1 MSPASDGALAFN
13 GECSISDCKA
23 SIKETRSRLA
33 EAHREGLAAHQLL
46 AQHSDFIDSLLIRVW
61 AHFNGNRQGAELVA
75 AGGYGRQELH
85 PFSDI
90 DLLILL
96 ERSDRVFQGEVV
108 EPFVRFLWDIGLEV
122 GHSTRT
128 LKECISQAR
137 EDVTVVT
144 NLMESRLIV
153 GSGRLLTKLQSQ
165 ISPSKMWSAR
175 KFFEAKRQEQ
185 IQRHTRF
192 GDTAYNLEPQIKE
205 GPGGLRDIQTIQ
217 WVGARYF
224 GGTDLNQLARENF
237 LTEDEVSTLIKGREF
252 LWRVRNSLHFLAG
265 RCEDRLLFDYQ
276 REIASEFK
284 YKDTAQLA
292 VEKLMK
298 RYFRTVKELRLLND
312 ILLQHLEE
320 AILHPGRKR
329 IQRINRRLRTV
340 DGMLETANDDI
351 FERQPFALL
360 EIFLVLAQQ
369 PDIRGIRG
377 NTVRLIR
384 ENVHRINT
392 DFRKDLRC
400 RALFM
405 EILKAPSG
413 LTHVLRRMDAYGVLA
428 AYIPAFGRVTGQMQH
443 DLFHVYTVEAH
454 LLFVVRNLRRLDIPK
469 HDDELPEC
477 SRIMQRLFKKHR
489 LYLAALFHDIAKG
502 RGGDHSTLG
511 EKDAIRFCKRHDLS
525 DYDANFV
532 AWLVRA
538 HLLMSW
544 FAQRED
550 ISDPEVIERFAS
562 EVGDQERLDNLYLL
576 TVADMRATSP
586 KVWNDW
592 KGKLLSD
599 LYHHTSRALR
609 RGIGAPIDAETKIRD
624 IQAETLGLLKSA
636 QAQAIPRLWHLFD
649 PDYFLRNDA
658 EALAWHGSL
667 LLHHSAAELPIV
679 DGQLDSRSHTT
690 KFFICCPDS
699 EELLS
704 HVTAAFD
711 RLRLNI
717 VDARVHRLRS
727 NLVILIFVVMPEGA
741 QASSDHGPQ
750 QTAERLRKL
759 ILHPAENEAQ
769 RRHPAG
775 RALKH
780 FPIETTV
787 KFSTLPQNPNT
798 VMEVI
803 AQDRPGLLLAVAKA
817 MLSCKIRLVTAK
829 VATFGEKAEDIFYI
843 TDRDG
848 NPLNDATVQEEL
860 ADRIRASLPS
870 QHA

>member
-1 MSPASDGALAFN
+1 MSPASDGVLAFN

-23 SIKETRSRLA
+23 SILEARSRLA
-33 EAHREGLAAHQLL
+33 EAHHGGLAAHQLL
-46 AQHSDFIDSLLIRVW
+46 ARHSDFVDSLLMRVW
-61 AHFNGNRQGAELVA
+61 AHFNGSQQGAELVA

-96 ERSDRVFQGEVV
+96 EKSDPVFQGEVV
-108 EPFVRFLWDIGLEV
+108 EPFIRFLWDIGLEV

-165 ISPSKMWSAR
+165 IGPSKMWSAR

-217 WVGARYF
+217 WVGTRYF

-329 IQRINRRLRTV
+329 IERINRRLRTV
-340 DGMLETANDDI
+340 DGMLETANDDT

-369 PDIRGIRG
+369 PGIRGIRG

-384 ENVHRINT
+384 KNVHRINT

-454 LLFVVRNLRRLDIPK
+454 LLFVVRNLRRLDISK

-525 DYDANFV
+525 DYDVNFV

-544 FAQRED
+544 VAQRED

-609 RGIGAPIDAETKIRD
+609 RGIGAPIDAETKIRE
-624 IQAETLGLLKSA
+624 IQAETLDLLKPS
-636 QAQAIPRLWHLFD
+636 QAEAIPGLWDLFD
-649 PDYFLRNDA
+649 PDYFLRSDA

-667 LLHHSAAELPIV
+667 LLSHSAADLPIV
-679 DGQLDSRSHTT
+679 DGQLDSKSHTT

-717 VDARVHRLRS
+717 VDARVHRLHS
-727 NLVILIFVVMPEGA
+727 NLVILIFVVMPEGS
-741 QASSDHGPQ
+741 QSLSDHGPQ
-750 QTAERLRKL
+750 RTAERLRRL
-759 ILHPAENEAQ
+759 IIKPAENETQ

-787 KFSTLPQNPNT
+787 KFSTLAQNPNT

-848 NPLNDATVQEEL
+848 NPLNSASVQEEL
-860 ADRIRASLPS
+860 ANRIKASLPS
-870 QHA
+870 VNA

>member
-1 MSPASDGALAFN
+1 VTASPAGTLAIY
-13 GECSISDCKA
+13 GECSISACKA
-23 SIKETRSRLA
+23 SILEARSRLA
-33 EAHREGLAAHQLL
+33 EAHHGGLAAHQLL
-46 AQHSDFIDSLLIRVW
+46 ARHSDFVDSLLMRVW
-61 AHFNGNRQGAELVA
+61 AHFNGSQQGAELVA

-96 ERSDRVFQGEVV
+96 EKSDPVFQGEVV
-108 EPFVRFLWDIGLEV
+108 EPFIRFLWDIGLEV

-165 ISPSKMWSAR
+165 IGPSKMWSAR

-217 WVGARYF
+217 WVGTRYF

-329 IQRINRRLRTV
+329 IERINRRLRTV
-340 DGMLETANDDI
+340 DGMLETANDDT

-369 PDIRGIRG
+369 PGIRGIRG

-384 ENVHRINT
+384 KNVHRINT

-413 LTHVLRRMDAYGVLA
+413 LTHALRRMDAYGVLA

-454 LLFVVRNLRRLDIPK
+454 LLFVVRNLRRLDISK

-489 LYLAALFHDIAKG
+489 LYVAALFHDIAKG

-525 DYDANFV
+525 DYDVNFV

-544 FAQRED
+544 VAQRED

-609 RGIGAPIDAETKIRD
+609 RGIGAPIDAETKIRE
-624 IQAETLGLLKSA
+624 IQAETLDLLKPS
-636 QAQAIPRLWHLFD
+636 QAEAIPGLWDLFD
-649 PDYFLRNDA
+649 PDYFLRSDA

-667 LLHHSAAELPIV
+667 LLSHSAADFPIV
-679 DGQLDSRSHTT
+679 DGQLDSKSHTT

-717 VDARVHRLRS
+717 VDARVHRLHS
-727 NLVILIFVVMPEGA
+727 NLVILIFVVMPEGS
-741 QASSDHGPQ
+741 QSLSDHGPP
-750 QTAERLRKL
+750 QTSARLRKL
-759 ILHPAENEAQ
+759 ILHPAESEAQ

-787 KFSTLPQNPNT
+787 KFSTLSQNPNT

-848 NPLNDATVQEEL
+848 NPLNSASVQEEL
-860 ADRIRASLPS
+860 ANRIKASLPS
-870 QHA
+870 LNA

>member
-1 MSPASDGALAFN
+1 MSPASDGVLAFN

-23 SIKETRSRLA
+23 SILEARSRLA
-33 EAHREGLAAHQLL
+33 EAHHGGLAAHQLL
-46 AQHSDFIDSLLIRVW
+46 ARHSDFVDSLLMRVW
-61 AHFNGNRQGAELVA
+61 AHFNGSQQGAELVA

-96 ERSDRVFQGEVV
+96 EKSDPVFQGEVV
-108 EPFVRFLWDIGLEV
+108 EPFIRFLWDIGLEV

-165 ISPSKMWSAR
+165 IGPSKMWSAR

-217 WVGARYF
+217 WVGTRYF

-329 IQRINRRLRTV
+329 IERINRRLRTV
-340 DGMLETANDDI
+340 DGMLETANDDT

-369 PDIRGIRG
+369 PGIRGIRG

-384 ENVHRINT
+384 KNVHRINT

-454 LLFVVRNLRRLDIPK
+454 LLFVVRNLRRLDISK

-525 DYDANFV
+525 DYDVNFV

-544 FAQRED
+544 VAQRED

-609 RGIGAPIDAETKIRD
+609 RGIGAPIDAETKIRE
-624 IQAETLGLLKSA
+624 IQAETLDLLKPS
-636 QAQAIPRLWHLFD
+636 QAEAIPGLWDLFD
-649 PDYFLRNDA
+649 PDYFLRSDA

-667 LLHHSAAELPIV
+667 LLSHSAADLPIV
-679 DGQLDSRSHTT
+679 DGQLDSKSHTT

-717 VDARVHRLRS
+717 VDARVHRLHS
-727 NLVILIFVVMPEGA
+727 NLVILIFVVMPEGS
-741 QASSDHGPQ
+741 QSLSDHGPQ
-750 QTAERLRKL
+750 RTAERLRRL
-759 ILHPAENEAQ
+759 IIKPAENETQ

-787 KFSTLPQNPNT
+787 KFSTLAQNPNT

-848 NPLNDATVQEEL
+848 NPLNSSSVQEEL
-860 ADRIRASLPS
+860 ANQIKASLPS
-870 QHA
+870 LHA

>member
-23 SIKETRSRLA
+23 SILEARSRLA
-33 EAHREGLAAHQLL
+33 EAHHGGLAAHQLL
-46 AQHSDFIDSLLIRVW
+46 ARHSDFVDSLLMRVW
-61 AHFNGNRQGAELVA
+61 AHFNGSQQGAELVA

-96 ERSDRVFQGEVV
+96 EKSDPVFQGEVV
-108 EPFVRFLWDIGLEV
+108 EPFIRFLWDIGLEV

-165 ISPSKMWSAR
+165 IGPSKMWSAR

-217 WVGARYF
+217 WVGTRYF

-329 IQRINRRLRTV
+329 IERINRRLRTV
-340 DGMLETANDDI
+340 DGMLETANDDT

-369 PDIRGIRG
+369 PGIRGIRG

-384 ENVHRINT
+384 KNVHRINT

-454 LLFVVRNLRRLDIPK
+454 LLFVVRNLRRLDISK

-525 DYDANFV
+525 DYDVNFV

-544 FAQRED
+544 VAQRED

-609 RGIGAPIDAETKIRD
+609 RGIGAPIDAETKIRE
-624 IQAETLGLLKSA
+624 IQAETLDLLKPS
-636 QAQAIPRLWHLFD
+636 QAEAIPGLWDLFD
-649 PDYFLRNDA
+649 PDYFLRSDA

-667 LLHHSAAELPIV
+667 LLSHSAADLPIV
-679 DGQLDSRSHTT
+679 DGQLDSKSHTT

-717 VDARVHRLRS
+717 VDARVHRLHS
-727 NLVILIFVVMPEGA
+727 NLVILIFVVMPEGS
-741 QASSDHGPQ
+741 QSLSDHGPQ
-750 QTAERLRKL
+750 RTAERLRRL
-759 ILHPAENEAQ
+759 IIKPAENETQ

-787 KFSTLPQNPNT
+787 KFSTLAQNPNT

-848 NPLNDATVQEEL
+848 NPLNSASVQEEL
-860 ADRIRASLPS
+860 ANRIKASLPS
-870 QHA
+870 VNA